1 MSFMRQLT
9 RTQWIGFGLVISIL
23 FVDMLLYSLFI
34 PVVPYFTE
42 RYEMSSTMVGIL
54 FGSYAAALFLL
65 TPFFGRITDRIG
77 RRQTIILGLAS
88 MVGATMLFVFANSP
102 LALIGARFIQG
113 LAAAASWTAAL
124 ALLADLFPG
133 KLRGA
138 AMGMA
143 MTGISSGSLLGAPIG
158 GWLFN
163 IGDHHTPFWFAA
175 ALTAAIFLLVLLF
188 LKEPVRT
195 NRPAQGGTFSLLRH
209 KSVLFI
215 ACVIL
220 AAETTLTMLE
230 PLLPLYLTER
240 FQMDPLALGLLFG
253 LMTLCYGFIAPVA
266 GAMSARFNPF
276 RLMVIGVAAMAVV
289 LPFIAVAGHPVLV
302 LAAGCLIGAAVGF
315 TLSPTLPT
323 LGAIVDKGDEGDYGV
338 AYALFNMIHAVGMML
353 GPLVGG
359 VLTDILPIASALA
372 AVALVLLAAAIGG
385 GLFVRRHPRLFSLSE
400 TAQGRTS

>member
-42 RYEMSSTMVGIL
+42 RHEMSSTMVGIL

-88 MVGATMLFVFANSP
+88 MVGA
-102 LALIGARFIQG
+102 
-113 LAAAASWTAAL
+113 
-124 ALLADLFPG
+124 
-133 KLRGA
+133 
-138 AMGMA
+138 
-143 MTGISSGSLLGAPIG
+143 
-158 GWLFN
+158 
-163 IGDHHTPFWFAA
+163 
-175 ALTAAIFLLVLLF
+175 
-188 LKEPVRT
+188 
-195 NRPAQGGTFSLLRH
+195 
-209 KSVLFI
+209 
-215 ACVIL
+215 
-220 AAETTLTMLE
+220 TMLE

-323 LGAIVDKGDEGDYGV
+323 LGAIVDTGGEGDYGV

-372 AVALVLLAAAIGG
+372 AVALVLLATAIGG

-400 TAQGRTS
+400 TAQGTTS